1 MALIKEK
8 ALSQVIE
15 TYSLESI
22 PRLVNLYE
30 LATSFGVVSVEVD
43 AISSEAILVPCA
55 DGYKIILRKT
65 DSHGGLTRQ
74 RFSFAHEMGH
84 LLLKSVGYSS
94 RPTQGSQHREKNSY
108 NEEERLCDQIAA
120 EILMPRVAFT
130 ADAAEAGWSLSS
142 LDLLARMYGT
152 SIPATARRMVGLMPE
167 SCVMGVWKPAKSR
180 VESHSLQQSYGPQSR
195 YGVPNSTR
203 LLRSRL
209 WLIARA
215 ANSQGVESG
224 ISPIRDKNRPSASP
238 PDVPADAWAWGR
250 DEFRRVMVFYYP
262 ERKLTDDMLT
272 VASAT
277 WRLL

>member
-1 MALIKEK
+1 MALTKEK
-8 ALSQVIE
+8 ALSLVID
-15 TYSLESI
+15 TFSLGAL
-22 PRLVNLYE
+22 PRRVNLNE

-43 AISSEAILVPCA
+43 AISSDAMLLPSA
-55 DGYKIILRKT
+55 DGYKIILKKT
-65 DSHGGLTRQ
+65 DSYSGFTRH
-74 RFSFAHEMGH
+74 RFSFAHEIGH

-94 RPTQGSQHREKNSY
+94 SLTPGAKHREKNSY

-120 EILMPRVAFT
+120 EILMPSVIFT
-130 ADAAEAGWSLSS
+130 ADAAKAGWSLGN
-142 LDLLARMYGT
+142 LNLLAGMYNT

-167 SCVMGVWKPAKSR
+167 SCVMGIWKPAESST
-180 VESHSLQQSYGPQSR
+180 ESHSLQQSYGLQCR

-203 LLRSRL
+203 LPRRRL

-215 ANSQGVESG
+215 ANSQGMESG
-224 ISPIRDKNRPSASP
+224 ISPLRDKNRPSASP

-272 VASAT
+272 IANTT
-277 WRLL
+277 WRPL